1 MSGLAGSNNSRSGI
15 VGGKY
20 SAGEVVQKKHLVTNT
35 KQSTTHVSNDTW
47 YEANTGY
54 RVAITPKF
62 ANSRIE
68 VEYYIPFNQ
77 HSAANILT
85 LFKFFRLI
93 TGGSKGYNLTSL
105 GTDNGQ
111 ISGDRHGIAG
121 SSFRPCGFDQQ
132 DSDFY
137 SGMAMD
143 FPNTN
148 LETFYGFETKPQGT
162 NTTTWGYSVGTSS
175 DWGWKAAIMITA
187 TEIKV

>member
-1 MSGLAGSNNSRSGI
+1 MSGLAGSNASRSGI

-20 SAGEVVQKKHLVTNT
+20 SAGEVVQKKHMVSNT
-35 KQSTTHVSNDTW
+35 KQSTTHSSNDTW
-47 YEANTGY
+47 TEPNNGY

-85 LFKFFRLI
+85 LFKFFRII
-93 TGGSKGYNLTSL
+93 TGGSRDYDLTSK
-105 GTDNGQ
+105 G
-111 ISGDRHGIAG
+111 SGAGGARHQIAG
-121 SSFRPCGFDQQ
+121 SSFRPVGFDAQ

-137 SGMAMD
+137 SGMAQD

-148 LETFYGFETKPQGT
+148 LEVFYGFSTKPQGT

-175 DWGWKAAIMITA
+175 DWGWDAAIMITA